1 MRLELEPDMA
11 VVGEAGDGATGLALA
26 RAIHPTVVVMDI
38 AMPIMDGLAAT
49 AALSATVPDSAVVIH
64 SLHDDR
70 ATQERARVA
79 GASAFVSKHRLD
91 LPLLAA
97 IRQAGAPR

>member
-1 MRLELEPDMA
+1 MT
-11 VVGEAGDGATGLALA
+11 GAGAS
-26 RAIHPTVVVMDI
+26 HPSHGRRHGHRD
-38 AMPIMDGLAAT
+38 ADHGWPAAT